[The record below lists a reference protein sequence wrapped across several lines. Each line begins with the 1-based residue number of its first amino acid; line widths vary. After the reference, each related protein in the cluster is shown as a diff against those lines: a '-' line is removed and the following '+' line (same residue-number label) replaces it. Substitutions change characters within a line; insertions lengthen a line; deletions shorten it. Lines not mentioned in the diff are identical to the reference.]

1 MMQITPINENH
12 TPEELLQH
20 LPALLAE
27 LGFIQMHDNDAII
40 SAVNESNLSPAPHMR
55 KPWTELQ
62 KYPTLRF
69 ESGELLDDTF
79 ERKLRSLITRELGK
93 PASTAKTWNVGSY
106 EIDIN
111 VRPTKV
117 LVHLHPHYSIQQLRG
132 AAADFLQGADIEVWL
147 ATHDFPDTA
156 YPGKPSVH
164 RLPSSRVSI
173 NLFMAA
179 AVKPLGTKPASDDE
193 NLHNTYL
200 FLEEL
205 LGVAD
210 TPGRWVNGSRVFE
223 FKRMRSRS
231 RSITFTSEPANIKFD
246 GDT

>member
-1 MMQITPINENH
+1 MQINPTNENY
-12 TPEELLQH
+12 TPEKILQYLPVLLTH
-20 LPALLAE
+20 L
-27 LGFIQMHDNDAII
+27 GSIQAHDNDAIV
-40 SAVNESNLSPAPHMR
+40 SVVSKSDLSPAPHMR

-69 ESGELLDDTF
+69 ESSELLDDTF

-132 AAADFLQGADIEVWL
+132 AAADFLQGTDIEAWL
-147 ATHDFPDTA
+147 AAHNFLDTT

-164 RLPSSRVSI
+164 RLPGGRVSI

-179 AVKPLGTKPASDDE
+179 TVKPHGTKPASDDE

-231 RSITFTSEPANIKFD
+231 RSIMFTSEPK
-246 GDT
+246 